1 MLKVKKLLIL
11 SIGFSLILATNAL
24 GSKIIDKIVAT
35 VNGTP
40 ITLYELKN
48 IAPLYGAKS
57 VKQLLNEVIDDTIIE
72 QYSKNVGITVGDD
85 RVNQYLS
92 NIASRNNLT
101 VSEFLDKLKK
111 SGININEYKKGI
123 RMLMYR
129 YTFARR
135 VFLPSV
141 SVTKEDI
148 KRYYNLH
155 KSSFKNTNKIAV
167 LSIISLNNPETA
179 QMVYSKLK
187 DGANFEEILKKYSVD
202 KSLKREIPLAAL
214 NPYLQKT
221 ILSLKKGEF
230 TNIIESDGKFY
241 IVKLLNVK
249 EGSDIDTQITNILT
263 EQQIEKKLKSWL
275 KMIRAR
281 SDIELFLK

>member
-1 MLKVKKLLIL
+1 MLKKLLIFA
-11 SIGFSLILATNAL
+11 IGFSLILSVNAL
-24 GSKIIDKIVAT
+24 GSKLVDKIVAT

-57 VKQLLNEVIDDTIIE
+57 VKQLLKKVIDDTIIE
-72 QYSKNVGITVGDD
+72 QYSKNIGITISNE
-85 RVNQYLS
+85 RINQYLS
-92 NIASRNNLT
+92 NVASRNNLT
-101 VSEFLDKLKK
+101 ISEFLDRLRK
-111 SGININEYKKGI
+111 SGINIDEYKKGI
-123 RMLMYR
+123 KMLLYR

-141 SVTKEDI
+141 SVTKKDI

-155 KSSFKNTNKIAV
+155 RNLFKNTNKIV
-167 LSIISLNNPETA
+167 ILSIISLDNLKTA
-179 QMVYSKLK
+179 QTVYNKLK
-187 DGANFEEILKKYSVD
+187 NGADFKKMLEKYSLN
-202 KSLKREIPLAAL
+202 KRLKRAIPIAAL

-221 ILSLKKGEF
+221 ILSLKEGEF

-241 IVKLLNVK
+241 IVKLLSIKGENN
-249 EGSDIDTQITNILT
+249 IDTQITNILIG
-263 EQQIEKKLKSWL
+263 QQIEKKLKSWL

>member
-1 MLKVKKLLIL
+1 MLKKLLIFSLVFSIIL
-11 SIGFSLILATNAL
+11 SINAF
-24 GSKIIDKIVAT
+24 GSKLIDKIVAT

-40 ITLYELKN
+40 ITLYEIKN
-48 IAPLYGAKS
+48 IASLYKAKS
-57 VKQLLNEVIDDTIIE
+57 AKQLLNEVIDDTIIE
-72 QYSKNVGITVGDD
+72 QYSKNVGITVSDD
-85 RVNQYLS
+85 RVNQYL
-92 NIASRNNLT
+92 NNLAARNNLT
-101 VSEFLDKLKK
+101 ISEFLDKLRK
-111 SGININEYKKGI
+111 SGIDIDEYKKGVK
-123 RMLMYR
+123 MLMYR

-155 KSSFKNTNKIAV
+155 KNLFKNTNKIAV
-167 LSIISLNNPETA
+167 LSIISLNNPKTA
-179 QMVYSKLK
+179 QLVYGKLK
-187 DGANFEEILKKYSVD
+187 NGANFEKMLEEYSLSKKI
-202 KSLKREIPLAAL
+202 KRAIPIAAL

-221 ILSLKKGEF
+221 ILNLKEGEF

-241 IVKLLNVK
+241 IVKLIKIK
-249 EGSDIDTQITNILT
+249 EENDIDTQISNILT

-281 SDIELFLK
+281 ADIELFLK